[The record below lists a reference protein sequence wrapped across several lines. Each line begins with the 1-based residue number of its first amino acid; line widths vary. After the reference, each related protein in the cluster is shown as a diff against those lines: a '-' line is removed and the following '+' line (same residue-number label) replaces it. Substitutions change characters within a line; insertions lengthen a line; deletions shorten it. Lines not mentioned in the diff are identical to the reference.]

1 MTTSEAVALSH
12 VTVMRGSRLA
22 VDDLTATIPSGEVV
36 GLLGPSGC
44 GKTTLLRS
52 IVGIQANVQGD
63 ITVLGRPSGDAT
75 LRRQIGYRAQ
85 ELSLYQDLTVAENVE
100 YFAALLDVGVDRRQA
115 VIETVRLGSAVD
127 QRVGELSGGQQAR
140 VSLVVA
146 LLAEPR
152 LLVLDEPTVGLDPV
166 LRRDLWNL
174 FSALASDGTTLLV
187 SSHVMDEAERC
198 SWLLLMRGGRLLA
211 FGTPQQL
218 MSDTSTTT
226 VEAAFLAL
234 VGATEP

>member
-1 MTTSEAVALSH
+1 MTTGEAVALSH

-100 YFAALLDVGVDRRQA
+100 YFAARSMSGWTGVR
-115 VIETVRLGSAVD
+115 
-127 QRVGELSGGQQAR
+127 
-140 VSLVVA
+140 
-146 LLAEPR
+146 P
-152 LLVLDEPTVGLDPV
+152 
-166 LRRDLWNL
+166 
-174 FSALASDGTTLLV
+174 
-187 SSHVMDEAERC
+187 
-198 SWLLLMRGGRLLA
+198 
-211 FGTPQQL
+211 
-218 MSDTSTTT
+218 
-226 VEAAFLAL
+226 
-234 VGATEP
+234 

>member
-1 MTTSEAVALSH
+1 MTTSEAVALS
-12 VTVMRGSRLA
+12 VMRGSRLA

-52 IVGIQANVQGD
+52 IVGIQANVRGG
-63 ITVLGRPSGDAT
+63 IAVLGRRAGDSM
-75 LRRQIGYRAQ
+75 LRRQIGYRSQ
-85 ELSLYQDLTVAENVE
+85 ELSLYQDLTVAENLA
-100 YFAALLDVGVDRRQA
+100 YFSTLLDVGVDRRQA
-115 VIETVRLGSAVD
+115 LIETVRLGSAVD
-127 QRVGELSGGQQAR
+127 ERVGELSGGQQAR

-211 FGTPQQL
+211 SGTPQQL